1 MIDDMPRNGPPVRG
15 AFSLIGVALAYASS
29 KMQERVRGIAG
40 YHSEGIDK
48 EIWRPEELGY
58 LTCFRSAHVHA
69 VLILFF

>member
-1 MIDDMPRNGPPVRG
+1 
-15 AFSLIGVALAYASS
+15 
-29 KMQERVRGIAG
+29 MQERVRGIAG

-69 VLILFF
+69 VFILFF